1 MIGVALMLMCAVTL
15 QVSGQNANETLRQK
29 YDRMEKDADANP
41 TDWQKQYAVAQMLI
55 QKDSELHDQEKANKF
70 YERIYHLVSDIND
83 VVPDSVYNE
92 GCYILMLNAMNK
104 SDIEKTVFYAE
115 ELIRHA
121 KLKNDMQNSFYIGAN
136 ALMAPIMIMLERSAG
151 GLDKLLELRKNIEER
166 NYNGVENTDAM
177 LAFFYDQTYSEYR
190 EWVADK
196 LMEVFVLFQVIPVE
210 PGDLIVLTVG
220 IVVALLRV
228 QELVSGQNHGHAPA
242 EEEDR
247 HGVLRQLFPEGK
259 DARVFGFSLG
269 AAVPAAVVIGP
280 VRIVPA
286 VGFIMLSPVGIQVMK
301 GKAVVAGDKVYGS
314 VVASVVRV
322 IDISGA
328 GDPVCGCLP
337 HAVIAL

>member
-1 MIGVALMLMCAVTL
+1 MNTKKMIGVALMLMCAVTL

-196 LMEVFVLFQVIPVE
+196 LMEIT
-210 PGDLIVLTVG
+210 I
-220 IVVALLRV
+220 
-228 QELVSGQNHGHAPA
+228 
-242 EEEDR
+242 
-247 HGVLRQLFPEGK
+247 EGK
-259 DARVFGFSLG
+259 PYVLIAMGDWNVGQPFMGWS
-269 AAVPAAVVIGP
+269 VDKPDNKVVL
-280 VRIVPA
+280 VDEN
-286 VGFIMLSPVGIQVMK
+286 L
-301 GKAVVAGDKVYGS
+301 KVYDDLHGAMQFDFNWNEETTS
-314 VVASVVRV
+314 IVKTANTTVRLITV
-322 IDISGA
+322 TPERRQQMVEA
-328 GDPVCGCLP
+328 YKKYLK
-337 HAVIAL
+337 

>member
-1 MIGVALMLMCAVTL
+1 MNTRNFFGVTLLLLCAVTL
-15 QVSGQNANETLRQK
+15 QMSGQNANETLRQK
-29 YDRMEKDADANP
+29 YERLEKDADANP

-136 ALMAPIMIMLERSAG
+136 AL
-151 GLDKLLELRKNIEER
+151 DKLLELRKNIEER

-190 EWVADK
+190 EWVSDK
-196 LMEVFVLFQVIPVE
+196 LMEIN
-210 PGDLIVLTVG
+210 I
-220 IVVALLRV
+220 
-228 QELVSGQNHGHAPA
+228 
-242 EEEDR
+242 
-247 HGVLRQLFPEGK
+247 EGK
-259 DARVFGFSLG
+259 PYVLIAMGDWNVGQPFMGWS
-269 AAVPAAVVIGP
+269 VDKPDNKVVL
-280 VRIVPA
+280 VDEN
-286 VGFIMLSPVGIQVMK
+286 L
-301 GKAVVAGDKVYGS
+301 KVYDDLHGAMQFDFNWNEETTS
-314 VVASVVRV
+314 IVKTANTTVRLITV
-322 IDISGA
+322 TPERRQQMVEA
-328 GDPVCGCLP
+328 YKKYLK
-337 HAVIAL
+337 

>member
-1 MIGVALMLMCAVTL
+1 MNTKKMIGVALMLMCAVTL

-104 SDIEKTVFYAE
+104 SDIEKTAFYAD

-190 EWVADK
+190 EWVSDK
-196 LMEVFVLFQVIPVE
+196 LMEIN
-210 PGDLIVLTVG
+210 I
-220 IVVALLRV
+220 
-228 QELVSGQNHGHAPA
+228 
-242 EEEDR
+242 
-247 HGVLRQLFPEGK
+247 EGK
-259 DARVFGFSLG
+259 PYVLIAMGDWNVGQPFMGWS
-269 AAVPAAVVIGP
+269 VDKPDNKVVL
-280 VRIVPA
+280 VDEN
-286 VGFIMLSPVGIQVMK
+286 L
-301 GKAVVAGDKVYGS
+301 KVYDDLHGAMQFDFNWNEETTS
-314 VVASVVRV
+314 IVKTANTTVRLITV
-322 IDISGA
+322 TPERRQQMVEA
-328 GDPVCGCLP
+328 YKKYLK
-337 HAVIAL
+337 

>member
-1 MIGVALMLMCAVTL
+1 MNTKKMIGVALMLMCAVTL

-151 GLDKLLELRKNIEER
+151 GLDKLLELRKKIEER

-177 LAFFYDQTYSEYR
+177 LAFFYDQTYNEYR

-196 LMEVFVLFQVIPVE
+196 LMEIT
-210 PGDLIVLTVG
+210 I
-220 IVVALLRV
+220 
-228 QELVSGQNHGHAPA
+228 
-242 EEEDR
+242 
-247 HGVLRQLFPEGK
+247 EGK
-259 DARVFGFSLG
+259 PYVLIAMGDWNVEQPLMGWS
-269 AAVPAAVVIGP
+269 VDKPD
-280 VRIVPA
+280 
-286 VGFIMLSPVGIQVMK
+286 S
-301 GKAVVAGDKVYGS
+301 KAVFIDENLKVYDDLHGAMQFNFNWDEKTTS
-314 VVASVVRV
+314 IVKTANTTVRLITV
-322 IDISGA
+322 TPERRQQMVEA
-328 GDPVCGCLP
+328 YRKYLKK
-337 HAVIAL
+337 

>member
-1 MIGVALMLMCAVTL
+1 MNTKKMIGVALMLMCAVTL

-29 YDRMEKDADANP
+29 YDRMEKEADANP
-41 TDWQKQYAVAQMLI
+41 TDWLKQYAVAQMLI

-190 EWVADK
+190 EWVSDK
-196 LMEVFVLFQVIPVE
+196 LMEIN
-210 PGDLIVLTVG
+210 I
-220 IVVALLRV
+220 
-228 QELVSGQNHGHAPA
+228 
-242 EEEDR
+242 
-247 HGVLRQLFPEGK
+247 EGK
-259 DARVFGFSLG
+259 PYVLIAMGDWNVGQPFMGWS
-269 AAVPAAVVIGP
+269 VDKPDNKVVL
-280 VRIVPA
+280 VDEN
-286 VGFIMLSPVGIQVMK
+286 L
-301 GKAVVAGDKVYGS
+301 KVYDDLHGAMQFDFNWNEETTS
-314 VVASVVRV
+314 IVKTANTTVRLITV
-322 IDISGA
+322 TPERRQQMVEA
-328 GDPVCGCLP
+328 YKKYLK
-337 HAVIAL
+337 

>member
-1 MIGVALMLMCAVTL
+1 MNTKKMIGVALMLMCAVTL

-190 EWVADK
+190 EWVSDK
-196 LMEVFVLFQVIPVE
+196 LMEIN
-210 PGDLIVLTVG
+210 I
-220 IVVALLRV
+220 
-228 QELVSGQNHGHAPA
+228 
-242 EEEDR
+242 
-247 HGVLRQLFPEGK
+247 EGK
-259 DARVFGFSLG
+259 PYVLIAMGDWNVGQPFMGWS
-269 AAVPAAVVIGP
+269 VDKPDNKVVL
-280 VRIVPA
+280 VDEN
-286 VGFIMLSPVGIQVMK
+286 L
-301 GKAVVAGDKVYGS
+301 KVYDDLHGAMQFDFNWNEETTS
-314 VVASVVRV
+314 IVKTENTTVRLITV
-322 IDISGA
+322 TPERRQQMVEA
-328 GDPVCGCLP
+328 YKKYLK
-337 HAVIAL
+337 

>member
-1 MIGVALMLMCAVTL
+1 MNTRNFFGVTLLLLCAVTL
-15 QVSGQNANETLRQK
+15 QMSGQNANETLRQK
-29 YDRMEKDADANP
+29 YERLEKDADANP

-121 KLKNDMQNSFYIGAN
+121 KLKNDIQNSFYIGAN

-151 GLDKLLELRKNIEER
+151 GLDKLLELRKIMEER

-196 LMEVFVLFQVIPVE
+196 LMEITIEGKPYVLIAMGDWNVEQPFMGWSVDKPDNKVVFVDENLKVYDNLHGAMQFNFSW
-210 PGDLIVLTVG
+210 D
-220 IVVALLRV
+220 
-228 QELVSGQNHGHAPA
+228 GQNTAIVKA
-242 EEEDR
+242 ENTTVRLITVTPER
-247 HGVLRQLFPEGK
+247 RQQMVEAYKKYL
-259 DARVFGFSLG
+259 
-269 AAVPAAVVIGP
+269 
-280 VRIVPA
+280 
-286 VGFIMLSPVGIQVMK
+286 MK
-301 GKAVVAGDKVYGS
+301 
-314 VVASVVRV
+314 
-322 IDISGA
+322 
-328 GDPVCGCLP
+328 
-337 HAVIAL
+337 

>member
-1 MIGVALMLMCAVTL
+1 MNTKKMIGVALMLMCAVTL

-190 EWVADK
+190 EWVSDK
-196 LMEVFVLFQVIPVE
+196 LMEIN
-210 PGDLIVLTVG
+210 I
-220 IVVALLRV
+220 
-228 QELVSGQNHGHAPA
+228 
-242 EEEDR
+242 
-247 HGVLRQLFPEGK
+247 EGK
-259 DARVFGFSLG
+259 PYVLIAMGDWNVGQPFMGWS
-269 AAVPAAVVIGP
+269 VDKPDNKVVL
-280 VRIVPA
+280 VDEN
-286 VGFIMLSPVGIQVMK
+286 L
-301 GKAVVAGDKVYGS
+301 KVYDDLHGAMQFDFNWNEETTS
-314 VVASVVRV
+314 IVKTANTTVRLITV
-322 IDISGA
+322 TPERRQQMVEA
-328 GDPVCGCLP
+328 YKKYLKK
-337 HAVIAL
+337 

>member
-1 MIGVALMLMCAVTL
+1 MNTKKMIGVALMLMCAVTL

-177 LAFFYDQTYSEYR
+177 LAFFYDQTYNEYR

-196 LMEVFVLFQVIPVE
+196 LMEIT
-210 PGDLIVLTVG
+210 I
-220 IVVALLRV
+220 
-228 QELVSGQNHGHAPA
+228 
-242 EEEDR
+242 
-247 HGVLRQLFPEGK
+247 EGK
-259 DARVFGFSLG
+259 PYVLIAMGDWN
-269 AAVPAAVVIGP
+269 
-280 VRIVPA
+280 
-286 VGFIMLSPVGIQVMK
+286 VGQPFMGWSVDKPDN
-301 GKAVVAGDKVYGS
+301 KAVFIDENLKVYDDLHGAMQFNFNWDEKTTS
-314 VVASVVRV
+314 IVKTENTTVRLITV
-322 IDISGA
+322 TPERRQQMVEA
-328 GDPVCGCLP
+328 YKKYLK
-337 HAVIAL
+337 

>member
-70 YERIYHLVSDIND
+70 YERIYHIVSDIND

-104 SDIEKTVFYAE
+104 SDIEKTVFYAD

-190 EWVADK
+190 EWVSDK
-196 LMEVFVLFQVIPVE
+196 LMEIN
-210 PGDLIVLTVG
+210 I
-220 IVVALLRV
+220 
-228 QELVSGQNHGHAPA
+228 
-242 EEEDR
+242 
-247 HGVLRQLFPEGK
+247 EGK
-259 DARVFGFSLG
+259 PYVLIAMGDWNVGQPFMGWS
-269 AAVPAAVVIGP
+269 VDKPDNKVVL
-280 VRIVPA
+280 VDEN
-286 VGFIMLSPVGIQVMK
+286 L
-301 GKAVVAGDKVYGS
+301 KVYDDLHGAMQFDFNWNEETTS
-314 VVASVVRV
+314 IVKTANTTVRLITV
-322 IDISGA
+322 TPERRQQMVEA
-328 GDPVCGCLP
+328 YKKYLK
-337 HAVIAL
+337 

>member
-1 MIGVALMLMCAVTL
+1 MNTRKFFGAVLLLLCTVTL
-15 QVSGQNANETLRQK
+15 QMSGQNANETLRQK
-29 YDRMEKDADANP
+29 YERLEKDADANP

-151 GLDKLLELRKNIEER
+151 GLDKLLELRKIMEER

-196 LMEVFVLFQVIPVE
+196 LMEITIEGKPYVLIAMGDWNVEQPFMGWSVNKPDNKVVFVDENLKVYD
-210 PGDLIVLTVG
+210 DLHG
-220 IVVALLRV
+220 AM
-228 QELVSGQNHGHAPA
+228 QFNFSWDGQNTAIVKA
-242 EEEDR
+242 ENTTVRLITVTPER
-247 HGVLRQLFPEGK
+247 RQQMVEAYKKYL
-259 DARVFGFSLG
+259 
-269 AAVPAAVVIGP
+269 
-280 VRIVPA
+280 
-286 VGFIMLSPVGIQVMK
+286 MK
-301 GKAVVAGDKVYGS
+301 
-314 VVASVVRV
+314 
-322 IDISGA
+322 
-328 GDPVCGCLP
+328 
-337 HAVIAL
+337 

>member
-151 GLDKLLELRKNIEER
+151 GLDKLLELRKYIEER

-190 EWVADK
+190 EWVSDK
-196 LMEVFVLFQVIPVE
+196 LMEIN
-210 PGDLIVLTVG
+210 I
-220 IVVALLRV
+220 
-228 QELVSGQNHGHAPA
+228 
-242 EEEDR
+242 
-247 HGVLRQLFPEGK
+247 EGK
-259 DARVFGFSLG
+259 PYVLIAMGDWNVGQPFMGWS
-269 AAVPAAVVIGP
+269 VDKPDNKVVL
-280 VRIVPA
+280 VDEN
-286 VGFIMLSPVGIQVMK
+286 L
-301 GKAVVAGDKVYGS
+301 KVYDDLHGAMQFDFNWNEETTS
-314 VVASVVRV
+314 IVKTANTTVRLITV
-322 IDISGA
+322 TPERRQQMVEA
-328 GDPVCGCLP
+328 YKKYLK
-337 HAVIAL
+337 

>member
-1 MIGVALMLMCAVTL
+1 MNTKKMIGVALMLMCAVTL

-151 GLDKLLELRKNIEER
+151 GLDKLLELRKIMEGR
-166 NYNGVENTDAM
+166 NGNGVENTDAM
-177 LAFFYDQTYSEYR
+177 LAFFYDQTYNEYR

-196 LMEVFVLFQVIPVE
+196 LMEIN
-210 PGDLIVLTVG
+210 I
-220 IVVALLRV
+220 
-228 QELVSGQNHGHAPA
+228 
-242 EEEDR
+242 
-247 HGVLRQLFPEGK
+247 EGK
-259 DARVFGFSLG
+259 PYVFIAMGDWNVGQPFMGWS
-269 AAVPAAVVIGP
+269 VDKPDNKVVL
-280 VRIVPA
+280 VDEN
-286 VGFIMLSPVGIQVMK
+286 L
-301 GKAVVAGDKVYGS
+301 KVYDDLHGAMQFNFNWDEKTTS
-314 VVASVVRV
+314 IVKTENTTVRLITV
-322 IDISGA
+322 TPERRQQMVEA
-328 GDPVCGCLP
+328 YKKYLK
-337 HAVIAL
+337 

>member
-151 GLDKLLELRKNIEER
+151 GLDKLLELRKIMEGR
-166 NYNGVENTDAM
+166 NGNGVENTDAM
-177 LAFFYDQTYSEYR
+177 LAFFYDQTYNEYR

-196 LMEVFVLFQVIPVE
+196 LMEIT
-210 PGDLIVLTVG
+210 I
-220 IVVALLRV
+220 
-228 QELVSGQNHGHAPA
+228 
-242 EEEDR
+242 
-247 HGVLRQLFPEGK
+247 EGK
-259 DARVFGFSLG
+259 PYVLIAMGDWNVEQPLMGWS
-269 AAVPAAVVIGP
+269 VDKPD
-280 VRIVPA
+280 
-286 VGFIMLSPVGIQVMK
+286 S
-301 GKAVVAGDKVYGS
+301 KAVFIDENLKVYDDLHGAMQFDFNWNEETTS
-314 VVASVVRV
+314 IVKTANTTVRLITV
-322 IDISGA
+322 TPERRQQMVEA
-328 GDPVCGCLP
+328 YKKYLKK
-337 HAVIAL
+337 

>member
-1 MIGVALMLMCAVTL
+1 MNTKKMIGVALMLMCAVTL

-104 SDIEKTVFYAE
+104 TDIEKTVFYAE

-177 LAFFYDQTYSEYR
+177 LAFFYDQTYNEYR

-196 LMEVFVLFQVIPVE
+196 LMEIT
-210 PGDLIVLTVG
+210 I
-220 IVVALLRV
+220 
-228 QELVSGQNHGHAPA
+228 
-242 EEEDR
+242 
-247 HGVLRQLFPEGK
+247 EGK
-259 DARVFGFSLG
+259 PYVLIAMGDWNVEQPFMGWS
-269 AAVPAAVVIGP
+269 VDKPDNKVVL
-280 VRIVPA
+280 VDEN
-286 VGFIMLSPVGIQVMK
+286 L
-301 GKAVVAGDKVYGS
+301 KVYDDLHGAMQFDFNWNEETTS
-314 VVASVVRV
+314 IVKTENTTVRLITV
-322 IDISGA
+322 TPERRQQMVEA
-328 GDPVCGCLP
+328 YKKYLKK
-337 HAVIAL
+337 

>member
-177 LAFFYDQTYSEYR
+177 LAFFYDQTYNEYR

-196 LMEVFVLFQVIPVE
+196 LMEIN
-210 PGDLIVLTVG
+210 I
-220 IVVALLRV
+220 
-228 QELVSGQNHGHAPA
+228 
-242 EEEDR
+242 
-247 HGVLRQLFPEGK
+247 EGK
-259 DARVFGFSLG
+259 PYVLIAMGDWNVGQPFMGWS
-269 AAVPAAVVIGP
+269 VDKPDNKVVL
-280 VRIVPA
+280 VDEN
-286 VGFIMLSPVGIQVMK
+286 L
-301 GKAVVAGDKVYGS
+301 KVYDDLHGAMQFDFNWNEETTS
-314 VVASVVRV
+314 IVKTANTTVRLITV
-322 IDISGA
+322 TPERRQQMVEA
-328 GDPVCGCLP
+328 YKKYLK
-337 HAVIAL
+337 

>member
-1 MIGVALMLMCAVTL
+1 MNTKKMIGVALMLMCAVTL

-70 YERIYHLVSDIND
+70 YERIYHIVSDIND

-190 EWVADK
+190 EWVSDK
-196 LMEVFVLFQVIPVE
+196 LMEIN
-210 PGDLIVLTVG
+210 I
-220 IVVALLRV
+220 
-228 QELVSGQNHGHAPA
+228 
-242 EEEDR
+242 
-247 HGVLRQLFPEGK
+247 EGK
-259 DARVFGFSLG
+259 PYVLIAMGDWNVGQPFMGWS
-269 AAVPAAVVIGP
+269 VDKPDNKVVL
-280 VRIVPA
+280 VDEN
-286 VGFIMLSPVGIQVMK
+286 L
-301 GKAVVAGDKVYGS
+301 KVYDDLHGAMQFDFNWNEETTS
-314 VVASVVRV
+314 IVKTANTTVRLITV
-322 IDISGA
+322 TPERRQQMVEA
-328 GDPVCGCLP
+328 YKKYLK
-337 HAVIAL
+337 

>member
-1 MIGVALMLMCAVTL
+1 MNTKKMIGVALMLMCAVTL

-151 GLDKLLELRKNIEER
+151 GLDKLLELRKKIEER

-190 EWVADK
+190 EWVSDK
-196 LMEVFVLFQVIPVE
+196 LMEIN
-210 PGDLIVLTVG
+210 I
-220 IVVALLRV
+220 
-228 QELVSGQNHGHAPA
+228 
-242 EEEDR
+242 
-247 HGVLRQLFPEGK
+247 EGK
-259 DARVFGFSLG
+259 PYVLIAMGDWNVGQPFMGWS
-269 AAVPAAVVIGP
+269 VDKPDNKVVL
-280 VRIVPA
+280 VDEN
-286 VGFIMLSPVGIQVMK
+286 L
-301 GKAVVAGDKVYGS
+301 KVYDDLHGAMQFDFNWNEETTS
-314 VVASVVRV
+314 IVKTANTTVRLITV
-322 IDISGA
+322 TPERRQQMVEA
-328 GDPVCGCLP
+328 YKKYLK
-337 HAVIAL
+337 

>member
-1 MIGVALMLMCAVTL
+1 MNTKKMIGVALMLMCAVTL

-55 QKDSELHDQEKANKF
+55 QKDSELHDQEKAKKF
-70 YERIYHLVSDIND
+70 YERIYHIVSDIND

-104 SDIEKTVFYAE
+104 SDIEKTVFYAD

-151 GLDKLLELRKNIEER
+151 GLDKLLELRKIMEER

-196 LMEVFVLFQVIPVE
+196 LMEVTI
-210 PGDLIVLTVG
+210 
-220 IVVALLRV
+220 
-228 QELVSGQNHGHAPA
+228 
-242 EEEDR
+242 
-247 HGVLRQLFPEGK
+247 EGK
-259 DARVFGFSLG
+259 PYVLIAMGDWNVEQPLMGWSVDKPDSKVVFVDENL
-269 AAVPAAVVIGP
+269 
-280 VRIVPA
+280 
-286 VGFIMLSPVGIQVMK
+286 
-301 GKAVVAGDKVYGS
+301 KVYDNLHGAMQFNFS
-314 VVASVVRV
+314 WDEKNTAIVKAENTTVRLITV
-322 IDISGA
+322 TPERRQEMVEA
-328 GDPVCGCLP
+328 YKKYLMK
-337 HAVIAL
+337 

>member
-1 MIGVALMLMCAVTL
+1 MNTKKMIGVALMLMCAVTL

-70 YERIYHLVSDIND
+70 YERIYHIVSDIND

-151 GLDKLLELRKNIEER
+151 GLDKLLELRKKIEER

-190 EWVADK
+190 EWVSDK
-196 LMEVFVLFQVIPVE
+196 LMEIN
-210 PGDLIVLTVG
+210 I
-220 IVVALLRV
+220 
-228 QELVSGQNHGHAPA
+228 
-242 EEEDR
+242 
-247 HGVLRQLFPEGK
+247 EGK
-259 DARVFGFSLG
+259 PYVLIAMGDWNVGQPFMGWS
-269 AAVPAAVVIGP
+269 VDKPDNKVVL
-280 VRIVPA
+280 VDEN
-286 VGFIMLSPVGIQVMK
+286 L
-301 GKAVVAGDKVYGS
+301 KVYDDLHGAMQFDFNWNEETTS
-314 VVASVVRV
+314 IVKTANTTVRLITV
-322 IDISGA
+322 TPERRQQMVEA
-328 GDPVCGCLP
+328 YKKYLK
-337 HAVIAL
+337 

>member
-1 MIGVALMLMCAVTL
+1 MNTKKMIGVALMLMCAVTL

-41 TDWQKQYAVAQMLI
+41 TDWQKQYEVAQMLI

-190 EWVADK
+190 EWVSDK
-196 LMEVFVLFQVIPVE
+196 LMEIN
-210 PGDLIVLTVG
+210 I
-220 IVVALLRV
+220 
-228 QELVSGQNHGHAPA
+228 
-242 EEEDR
+242 
-247 HGVLRQLFPEGK
+247 EGK
-259 DARVFGFSLG
+259 PYVLIAMGDWNVGQPFMGWS
-269 AAVPAAVVIGP
+269 VDKPDNKVVL
-280 VRIVPA
+280 VDEN
-286 VGFIMLSPVGIQVMK
+286 L
-301 GKAVVAGDKVYGS
+301 KVYDDLHGAMQFNFNWDEKTTS
-314 VVASVVRV
+314 IVKTANTTVRLITV
-322 IDISGA
+322 TPERRQQMVEA
-328 GDPVCGCLP
+328 YKKYLK
-337 HAVIAL
+337 

>member
-1 MIGVALMLMCAVTL
+1 MNTKKMIGVALMLMCAVTL

-151 GLDKLLELRKNIEER
+151 GLDKLLELRKIMEGR
-166 NYNGVENTDAM
+166 NGNGVENTDAM
-177 LAFFYDQTYSEYR
+177 LAFFYDQTYNEYR

-196 LMEVFVLFQVIPVE
+196 LMEIT
-210 PGDLIVLTVG
+210 I
-220 IVVALLRV
+220 
-228 QELVSGQNHGHAPA
+228 
-242 EEEDR
+242 
-247 HGVLRQLFPEGK
+247 EGK
-259 DARVFGFSLG
+259 PYVLIAMGDWNVEQPLMGWS
-269 AAVPAAVVIGP
+269 VDKPDNKVVL
-280 VRIVPA
+280 VDEN
-286 VGFIMLSPVGIQVMK
+286 L
-301 GKAVVAGDKVYGS
+301 KVYDDLHGAMQFDFNWNEETTS
-314 VVASVVRV
+314 IVKTANTTVRLITV
-322 IDISGA
+322 TPERRQQMVEA
-328 GDPVCGCLP
+328 YKKYLKK
-337 HAVIAL
+337 

>member
-1 MIGVALMLMCAVTL
+1 MNTKKMIGVALMLMCAVTL

-83 VVPDSVYNE
+83 V
-92 GCYILMLNAMNK
+92 CYILMLNAMNK

-190 EWVADK
+190 EWVSDK
-196 LMEVFVLFQVIPVE
+196 LMEIN
-210 PGDLIVLTVG
+210 I
-220 IVVALLRV
+220 
-228 QELVSGQNHGHAPA
+228 
-242 EEEDR
+242 
-247 HGVLRQLFPEGK
+247 EGK
-259 DARVFGFSLG
+259 PYVLIAMGDWNVGQPFMGWS
-269 AAVPAAVVIGP
+269 VDKPDNKVVL
-280 VRIVPA
+280 VDEN
-286 VGFIMLSPVGIQVMK
+286 L
-301 GKAVVAGDKVYGS
+301 KVYDDLHGAMQFDFNWNEETTS
-314 VVASVVRV
+314 IVKTANTTVRLITV
-322 IDISGA
+322 TPERRQQMVEA
-328 GDPVCGCLP
+328 YKKYLK
-337 HAVIAL
+337 

>member
-1 MIGVALMLMCAVTL
+1 MNTKKMIGVALMLMCAVTL

-190 EWVADK
+190 EWVSDK
-196 LMEVFVLFQVIPVE
+196 LMEIN
-210 PGDLIVLTVG
+210 I
-220 IVVALLRV
+220 
-228 QELVSGQNHGHAPA
+228 
-242 EEEDR
+242 
-247 HGVLRQLFPEGK
+247 EGK
-259 DARVFGFSLG
+259 PYVLIAMGDWNVGQPFMGWS
-269 AAVPAAVVIGP
+269 VDKPDNKVVL
-280 VRIVPA
+280 VDEN
-286 VGFIMLSPVGIQVMK
+286 L
-301 GKAVVAGDKVYGS
+301 KVYDDLHGAMQFDFNWDEKTTS
-314 VVASVVRV
+314 IVKTENTTVRLITV
-322 IDISGA
+322 TPERRQQMVEA
-328 GDPVCGCLP
+328 YKKYLKK
-337 HAVIAL
+337 

>member
-1 MIGVALMLMCAVTL
+1 MNTKKMIGVALMLMCAVTL

-177 LAFFYDQTYSEYR
+177 LAFFYDQTYNEYR

-196 LMEVFVLFQVIPVE
+196 LMEIN
-210 PGDLIVLTVG
+210 I
-220 IVVALLRV
+220 
-228 QELVSGQNHGHAPA
+228 
-242 EEEDR
+242 
-247 HGVLRQLFPEGK
+247 EGK
-259 DARVFGFSLG
+259 PYVLIAMGDWNVEQPLMGWS
-269 AAVPAAVVIGP
+269 VDKPDNKVVL
-280 VRIVPA
+280 VDEN
-286 VGFIMLSPVGIQVMK
+286 L
-301 GKAVVAGDKVYGS
+301 KVYDDLHGAMQFDFNWNEETTS
-314 VVASVVRV
+314 IVKTANTTVRLITV
-322 IDISGA
+322 TPERRQQMVEA
-328 GDPVCGCLP
+328 YKKYLKK
-337 HAVIAL
+337 

>member
-1 MIGVALMLMCAVTL
+1 MNTKKMIGVALMLMCAVTL

-177 LAFFYDQTYSEYR
+177 LAFFYDQTYNEYR

-196 LMEVFVLFQVIPVE
+196 LMEIT
-210 PGDLIVLTVG
+210 I
-220 IVVALLRV
+220 
-228 QELVSGQNHGHAPA
+228 
-242 EEEDR
+242 
-247 HGVLRQLFPEGK
+247 EGK
-259 DARVFGFSLG
+259 PYVLIAMGDWNVEQPLMGWS
-269 AAVPAAVVIGP
+269 VDKPD
-280 VRIVPA
+280 
-286 VGFIMLSPVGIQVMK
+286 S
-301 GKAVVAGDKVYGS
+301 KAVFIDENLKVYDDLHGAMQFNFNWDEKTTS
-314 VVASVVRV
+314 IVKTANTTVRLITV
-322 IDISGA
+322 TPERRQQMVEA
-328 GDPVCGCLP
+328 YKKYLK
-337 HAVIAL
+337 

>member
-1 MIGVALMLMCAVTL
+1 MNTRNFFGVTLLLLCAVTL
-15 QVSGQNANETLRQK
+15 QMSGQNANETLRQK
-29 YDRMEKDADANP
+29 YERLEKDADANP

-190 EWVADK
+190 EWVSDK
-196 LMEVFVLFQVIPVE
+196 LMEIN
-210 PGDLIVLTVG
+210 I
-220 IVVALLRV
+220 
-228 QELVSGQNHGHAPA
+228 
-242 EEEDR
+242 
-247 HGVLRQLFPEGK
+247 EGK
-259 DARVFGFSLG
+259 PYVLIAMGDWNVGQPFMGWS
-269 AAVPAAVVIGP
+269 VDKPDNKVVL
-280 VRIVPA
+280 VDEN
-286 VGFIMLSPVGIQVMK
+286 L
-301 GKAVVAGDKVYGS
+301 KVYDDLHGAMQFDFNWNEETTS
-314 VVASVVRV
+314 IVKTANTTVRLITV
-322 IDISGA
+322 TPERRQQMVEA
-328 GDPVCGCLP
+328 YKKYLK
-337 HAVIAL
+337 

>member
-190 EWVADK
+190 EWVSDK
-196 LMEVFVLFQVIPVE
+196 LMEIN
-210 PGDLIVLTVG
+210 I
-220 IVVALLRV
+220 
-228 QELVSGQNHGHAPA
+228 
-242 EEEDR
+242 
-247 HGVLRQLFPEGK
+247 EGK
-259 DARVFGFSLG
+259 PYVLIAMGDWNVGQPFMGWS
-269 AAVPAAVVIGP
+269 VDKPDNKVVL
-280 VRIVPA
+280 VDEN
-286 VGFIMLSPVGIQVMK
+286 L
-301 GKAVVAGDKVYGS
+301 KVYDDLHGAMQFDCNWNEETTS
-314 VVASVVRV
+314 IVKTANTTVRLITV
-322 IDISGA
+322 TPERRQQMVEA
-328 GDPVCGCLP
+328 YKKYLK
-337 HAVIAL
+337 

>member
-1 MIGVALMLMCAVTL
+1 MNTKKMIGVALMLMCAVTL

-190 EWVADK
+190 EWVSDK
-196 LMEVFVLFQVIPVE
+196 LMEIN
-210 PGDLIVLTVG
+210 I
-220 IVVALLRV
+220 
-228 QELVSGQNHGHAPA
+228 
-242 EEEDR
+242 
-247 HGVLRQLFPEGK
+247 EGK
-259 DARVFGFSLG
+259 PYVLLAMGDWNVGQPFMGWS
-269 AAVPAAVVIGP
+269 VDKPDNKVVL
-280 VRIVPA
+280 VDEN
-286 VGFIMLSPVGIQVMK
+286 L
-301 GKAVVAGDKVYGS
+301 KVYDDLHGAMQFDFNWNEETTS
-314 VVASVVRV
+314 IVKTANTTVRLITV
-322 IDISGA
+322 TPERRQQMVEA
-328 GDPVCGCLP
+328 YKKYLKK
-337 HAVIAL
+337 

>member
-1 MIGVALMLMCAVTL
+1 MNTRKFFGAVLLLLCTVTL
-15 QVSGQNANETLRQK
+15 QMSGQNANETLRQK
-29 YDRMEKDADANP
+29 YERLEKDADANP

-70 YERIYHLVSDIND
+70 YERIYHIVSDIND

-104 SDIEKTVFYAE
+104 SDIEKTVFYAD

-151 GLDKLLELRKNIEER
+151 GLDKLLELRKIMEER

-196 LMEVFVLFQVIPVE
+196 LMEVTIEGKPYVLIAMGDWNVEQPFMGWSVDKPDNKVVFVDENLKVYDYLHGAMQFNFSW
-210 PGDLIVLTVG
+210 D
-220 IVVALLRV
+220 
-228 QELVSGQNHGHAPA
+228 GQNTAIVKA
-242 EEEDR
+242 ENTTVRLITVTPER
-247 HGVLRQLFPEGK
+247 RQQMVEAYKKYLK
-259 DARVFGFSLG
+259 
-269 AAVPAAVVIGP
+269 
-280 VRIVPA
+280 
-286 VGFIMLSPVGIQVMK
+286 K
-301 GKAVVAGDKVYGS
+301 
-314 VVASVVRV
+314 
-322 IDISGA
+322 
-328 GDPVCGCLP
+328 
-337 HAVIAL
+337 